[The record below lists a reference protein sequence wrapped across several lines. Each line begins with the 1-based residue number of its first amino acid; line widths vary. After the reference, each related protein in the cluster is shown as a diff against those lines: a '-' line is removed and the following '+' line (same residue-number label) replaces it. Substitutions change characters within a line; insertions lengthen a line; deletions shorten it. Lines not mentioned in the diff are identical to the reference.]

1 MKHLLCEIPE
11 NFKAVC
17 DYFEN
22 DKSKIYA
29 NLMPKCGT
37 FYVRKTLRQTHP
49 RVFDNPALADG
60 WNKDNNTQEPWPLL
74 RGDHYTCHT
83 VKAQDK
89 EGNIGLPGRGWFR
102 DQVKIF
108 GKKKFF
114 WFTVVR
120 NPFNILVSYFTF
132 GWPYAKPHLYKDN
145 QEKVLMRPEVY
156 ESFDTYVK
164 TFCDPDSN
172 WIIKESQNFLYF
184 PIFDEHGDCRCTTAF
199 RLENIDF
206 CLNELGKNFNFKY
219 QSDSP
224 TNSSRPDK
232 KRDDWKHYYTEEL
245 YDLVSKKFER
255 ECLAFGYDFDG
266 VVKGDK
272 RKIIDTSNI
281 KYNHKTD
288 ELEILEYDSNE
299 VFDLLEKFHYV
310 FQK

>member
-1 MKHLLCEIPE
+1 MSYLLDEIPE

-49 RVFDNPALADG
+49 RVFDHPALADG
-60 WNKDNNTQEPWPLL
+60 WKKHAIDPWPLI
-74 RGDHYTCHT
+74 RGDHYVCHD
-83 VKAQDK
+83 VGPD
-89 EGNIGLPGRGWFR
+89 GIGLPRRGWFR
-102 DQVKIF
+102 NQVKIF
-108 GKKKFF
+108 GNSKFF

-132 GWPYAKPHLYKDN
+132 GWPYEKLENYRHYTS
-145 QEKVLMRPEVY
+145 KVLMRPDAY
-156 ESFDTYVK
+156 RSFDTYVK
-164 TFCDPDSN
+164 TFCDPDSE
-172 WIIKESQNFLYF
+172 WLIKESQNFLYF
-184 PIFDEHGDCRCTTAF
+184 PIFDERGDCRCTTAF

-206 CLNELGKNFNFKY
+206 CLSELGKNFNFKY
-219 QSDSP
+219 TPDTP
-224 TNSSRPDK
+224 TKSSRSDGN
-232 KRDDWKHYYTEEL
+232 RDDWKNYYTEEL
-245 YDLVSKKFER
+245 YDLVSKKFEK

-281 KYNHKTD
+281 KYRHKDD
-288 ELEILEYDSNE
+288 ELEVLEYDSKE
-299 VFDLLEKFHYV
+299 VFNLLEKFHHV